1 MKSTPFGGTVV
12 DTSDLFAYAMN
23 FAGVIAVVQH
33 PNEVY
38 DHMHRYFGAYFPKD
52 FLGPLCCGW
61 KELFSQFSKR
71 VSPC

>member
-33 PNEVY
+33 PDEVY
-38 DHMHRYFGAYFPKD
+38 DHMHRDFGATSLKT
-52 FLGPLCCGW
+52 FLVRLLRLE
-61 KELFSQFSKR
+61 ELFSQFSKR